1 MSQERT
7 SSDHVWILANPKAGA
22 RASVETID
30 RLATLLESRRFR
42 VRRFGKPDELARA
55 LESLDSSIRSLVMAG
70 GDGTAN
76 LVAQM
81 APPTV
86 PLIPL
91 PLGTENLLARYL
103 GYDRSPEQIAAA
115 IEAGRVERFDVG
127 ECNGRLFLLMVGCGF
142 DAEVVRRV
150 HGSRRGHIRRL
161 YYAGPILR
169 SILTYP
175 FPTLRVSYRDISD
188 SQQPV
193 RVWEGKWAF
202 IVNLPRYARGLT
214 FAPRASGQDGR
225 LDLCLFRSGS
235 LLRSL
240 YYLRRVVRGD
250 HDRLPDCTVVQTDEI
265 HVEVAE
271 AGSAAEVPWQYDG
284 DPGGVLPIDVRVL
297 PQHVSLIVPAETY

>member
-1 MSQERT
+1 MNQERT
-7 SSDHVWILANPKAGA
+7 SSDQVWILANPKAGA
-22 RASVETID
+22 RASVETVD
-30 RLATLLESRRFR
+30 QLATLLESRHFR
-42 VRRFGKPDELARA
+42 VERFGKPTDLARA
-55 LESLDSSIRSLVMAG
+55 LESLDGSIRALVMAG

-81 APPTV
+81 APPTL

-103 GYDRSPEQIAAA
+103 GYDCSPEQIAAA
-115 IEAGRVERFDVG
+115 IEAGRVERFDAG

-150 HGSRRGHIRRL
+150 HSSRRGHIRRFS
-161 YYAGPILR
+161 YAGPILR
-169 SILTYP
+169 AVLTYP
-175 FPTLRVSYRDISD
+175 YPTLRVSYRNMSE

-202 IVNLPRYARGLT
+202 IVNLPKYARGLT
-214 FAPRASGQDGR
+214 FAPCASGQDGR

-235 LLRSL
+235 LPRSL

-250 HDRLPDCTVVQTDEI
+250 HERLPDCTIVQTDDI

-271 AGSAAEVPWQYDG
+271 SSSAVEVPWQYDG

-297 PQHVSLIVPAETY
+297 PQRVSLIVPKETY

>member
-1 MSQERT
+1 MSEERT
-7 SSDHVWILANPKAGA
+7 SSDQVWILANPKAGA
-22 RASVETID
+22 RTSVETVD

-42 VRRFGKPDELARA
+42 VQRFGKPTDLARA
-55 LESLDSSIRSLVMAG
+55 LESFDGSIRALVMAG

-81 APPTV
+81 APPTI

-103 GYDRSPEQIAAA
+103 GYDRSPKQIAAA
-115 IEAGRVERFDVG
+115 IEAGRVERFDAG

-150 HGSRRGHIRRL
+150 HSSRRGHIRRFS
-161 YYAGPILR
+161 YVGPILR
-169 SILTYP
+169 SAVTYP
-175 FPTLRVSYRDISD
+175 FPTLRVSYRDLSEP
-188 SQQPV
+188 QRPV

-225 LDLCLFRSGS
+225 LDLCLFRSGA

-250 HDRLPDCTVVQTDEI
+250 HEGLPDCMIVQSDDI
-265 HVEVAE
+265 RVEVAE
-271 AGSAAEVPWQYDG
+271 ASSAVEVPWQYDG
-284 DPGGVLPIDVRVL
+284 DPGGMLPIDIRVL
-297 PQHVSLIVPAETY
+297 PQRVSLIVPAETY